1 MGNYWENVASRS
13 DGQHTEADLEIAVYR
28 LVSEQVLY
36 HADRSNRN
44 SYYAVE
50 RFEREM
56 RIALSPL
63 GIEVG
68 VNRNLRYVYTIPKH
82 GKAGAASAAQTV
94 FALVLRQIYD
104 ERIRLGDLN
113 DDGEVFCGLVE
124 LGEKYRLL
132 VGRDLPGRA
141 DLDSLMRTTKRW
153 GIARKENEAS
163 IRMPESDMEGQ
174 PYLVVIRPAIVDV
187 LGEAALMRL
196 ALWTKASASSPNEVE
211 SDINNSEVNEDS
223 EMVSE

>member
-1 MGNYWENVASRS
+1 MGSYWESVASRS

-28 LVSEQVLY
+28 LVTEQVLY
-36 HADRSNRN
+36 HADRSNRTA
-44 SYYAVE
+44 YYAVE
-50 RFEREM
+50 RFERDM

-68 VNRNLRYVYTIPKH
+68 VNRNLRYVYAIPKH
-82 GKAGAASAAQTV
+82 GKAGTASASQTV

-113 DDGEVFCGLVE
+113 DDGEVYCGLVE

-132 VGRDLPGRA
+132 VGRDLPGRG
-141 DLDSLMRTTKRW
+141 DLDSLMRITKRW

-163 IRMPESDMEGQ
+163 INMPESDLEGQ
-174 PYLVVIRPAIVDV
+174 PYIVVIRPAIVDV

-196 ALWTKASASSPNEVE
+196 ALWTKTSDDSLNEGDTNTPE
-211 SDINNSEVNEDS
+211 TQEKSEK
-223 EMVSE
+223 VSE